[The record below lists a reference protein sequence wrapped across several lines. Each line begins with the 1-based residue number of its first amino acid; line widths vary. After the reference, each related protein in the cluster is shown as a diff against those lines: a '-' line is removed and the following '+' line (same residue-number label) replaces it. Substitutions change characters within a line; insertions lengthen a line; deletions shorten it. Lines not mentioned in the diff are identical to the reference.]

1 MHAVEIVNLLIV
13 LSLLAIMKQRRD
25 VVTLLII
32 LFFYGML
39 HFAFAALALTSNESK
54 NLLIVMHQEGGGI
67 LAKLSTLLLLAS
79 VFFVLCWHAFN
90 AYLII
95 KRNEKKIIL
104 YVLLVMAALLC
115 GYLFNIR
122 QSDGLQLKNVA
133 SIEAMFAFLLIGF
146 IGLLGSNPLNI
157 EIIYKW
163 FLVGLFILFVADGIA
178 FYEIFWHHSWA
189 GTLES
194 SGAMVYRASS
204 ILFNPNLFAFWASFV
219 YLGCAYGM
227 QAYNGHQKIML
238 LGMILA
244 SIAIYLS
251 GARSAGYLLLG
262 VLSIPAILIRK
273 RMNWYSLIVFPLTML
288 TIYFGIK
295 WFVMQNFQ
303 NDNGWHEI
311 ILLGDRFAATPQYLI
326 SYIAIKFSNLFGVP
340 VGVPVGVL
348 AGVPAEIS
356 LSIEGRF
363 VGDGRDSG
371 WLVLYQD
378 VGLVGT
384 VAMLWMCTM
393 SFWWAVRGYMAT
405 HSVSSVYALMI
416 LCYCLMTG
424 IVMRIQIF
432 PVWLFIS
439 VFLTPCLVLWSRE
452 VDSKLILPGMKC
464 AH

>member
-1 MHAVEIVNLLIV
+1 MKIHAVEIVNLLIV
-13 LSLLAIMKQRRD
+13 VGLLAIMKQRRD
-25 VVTLLII
+25 VATLLII

-39 HFAFAALALTSNESK
+39 HFAFAALALTSSESA
-54 NLLIVMHQEGGGI
+54 NLLVVMHQEGGGT
-67 LAKLSTLLLLAS
+67 LAKISTLVLLGS
-79 VFFVLCWHAFN
+79 IFFVLFGHAHN
-90 AYLII
+90 GYLTI
-95 KRNEKKIIL
+95 KRNEKKIIIGTL
-104 YVLLVMAALLC
+104 FGMAALLC
-115 GYLFNIR
+115 GYFFNIR

-133 SIEAMFAFLLIGF
+133 SIESMFAFLLVGF
-146 IGLLGSNPLNI
+146 IGLVGSNPLNT
-157 EIIYKW
+157 ESIYKW
-163 FLVGLFILFVADGIA
+163 FLGGLFILFVADGIA

-227 QAYNGHQKIML
+227 HAYNGNQKIML
-238 LGMILA
+238 MGMILA

-262 VLSIPAILIRK
+262 VLFISVLLLRK
-273 RMNWYSLIVFPLTML
+273 RINWWSLIIFPLTML

-295 WFVMQNFQ
+295 WFVMPVFQ
-303 NDNGWHEI
+303 NDKGWHEI
-311 ILLGDRFAATPQYLI
+311 VLLGDRFAASPLYLI
-326 SYIAIKFSNLFGVP
+326 NYALFKFGYLANVP
-340 VGVPVGVL
+340 V
-348 AGVPAEIS
+348 EIS

-384 VAMLWMCTM
+384 IAMLWMCTM
-393 SFWWAVRGYMAT
+393 SFWWAVRSYIAT
-405 HSVSSVYALMI
+405 HSMSSVYALMI
-416 LCYCLMTG
+416 LCYCVMTG
-424 IVMRIQIF
+424 LVMRMQIF

-439 VFLTPCLVLWSRE
+439 VFLAPCLVLWSRDL
-452 VDSKLILPGMKC
+452 DSKLIPSGIKC
-464 AH
+464 TY